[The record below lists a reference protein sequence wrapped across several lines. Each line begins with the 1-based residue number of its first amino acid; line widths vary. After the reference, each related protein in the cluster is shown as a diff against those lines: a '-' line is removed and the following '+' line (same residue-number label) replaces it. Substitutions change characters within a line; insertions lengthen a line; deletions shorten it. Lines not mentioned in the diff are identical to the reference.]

1 VLHLLRE
8 SRKTV
13 MLADLSVPKRVVLA
27 GVVLATLGTLSNLLA
42 VPFLKLTHSFDAFLA
57 YADATSM
64 VQIIGLFVALV
75 GGIMFAHSEP
85 LNRVAWWALF
95 VAIISFAFV
104 ELSTRNLMNRTAI
117 VVPFFYGGEM
127 TALSMLLI
135 SALRLIRT

>member
-1 VLHLLRE
+1 
-8 SRKTV
+8 

-42 VPFLKLTHSFDAFLA
+42 VPFLKLTHSFDAFRA
-57 YADATSM
+57 YAEGTSA
-64 VQIIGLFVALV
+64 VQTIGLFVALV
-75 GGIMFAHSEP
+75 GGIMFARSEP

-104 ELSTRNLMNRTAI
+104 ELMTRNLMNRTAI
-117 VVPFFYGGEM
+117 VVPAFYGGEM

>member
-42 VPFLKLTHSFDAFLA
+42 VPFLKLTHSFD
-57 YADATSM
+57 
-64 VQIIGLFVALV
+64 ALV